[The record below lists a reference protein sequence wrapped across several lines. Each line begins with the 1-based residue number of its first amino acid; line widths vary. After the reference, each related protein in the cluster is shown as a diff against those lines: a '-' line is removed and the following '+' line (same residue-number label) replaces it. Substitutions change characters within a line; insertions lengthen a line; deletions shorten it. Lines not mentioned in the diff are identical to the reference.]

1 MDTMDTMNPTNKS
14 QPIEDLLTILSG
26 NPRKDVI
33 TEGRCTL
40 CYNNSFFSRLKR
52 LVLKFLFCKTDI
64 ITEDSFRDDLSIKEY
79 KISGMCQKC
88 QDDFF
93 GVSEDGHGDPN

>member
-1 MDTMDTMNPTNKS
+1 MNPTNKS
-14 QPIEDLLTILSG
+14 QPMEDLLAILGGS
-26 NPRKDVI
+26 PRKEVI
-33 TEGRCTL
+33 TTGRCM
-40 CYNNSFFSRLKR
+40 S
-52 LVLKFLFCKTDI
+52 CKTDS

>member
-14 QPIEDLLTILSG
+14 QPMEDLLAILGGS
-26 NPRKDVI
+26 PRKEVI
-33 TEGRCTL
+33 TEGRCV
-40 CYNNSFFSRLKR
+40 S
-52 LVLKFLFCKTDI
+52 CKTDS
-64 ITEDSFRDDLSIKEY
+64 ITEDSFRDALSIKEY

>member
-1 MDTMDTMNPTNKS
+1 MDIMDTMNPTNKS
-14 QPIEDLLTILSG
+14 QPMEDLLAILGGS
-26 NPRKDVI
+26 PRKEVI
-33 TEGRCTL
+33 TTGRCM
-40 CYNNSFFSRLKR
+40 S
-52 LVLKFLFCKTDI
+52 CKTDS
-64 ITEDSFRDDLSIKEY
+64 ITEDSFRDNLSIKEY

>member
-1 MDTMDTMNPTNKS
+1 MDIMDTMNPTNKS
-14 QPIEDLLTILSG
+14 QPMEDLLAILGGS
-26 NPRKDVI
+26 PRKEVI
-33 TEGRCTL
+33 TTGRCM
-40 CYNNSFFSRLKR
+40 S
-52 LVLKFLFCKTDI
+52 CKTDS

>member
-14 QPIEDLLTILSG
+14 QPMEDLLTILSG

-33 TEGRCTL
+33 TEGRCT
-40 CYNNSFFSRLKR
+40 S
-52 LVLKFLFCKTDI
+52 CKTDS
-64 ITEDSFRDDLSIKEY
+64 ITEDSFRDALSIKEY
-79 KISGMCQKC
+79 TISGMCQKC